1 MKKLIAL
8 TLALVLVAGCGA
20 PSLKLGLG
28 MLSSVSI
35 TAAGEK
41 DGSTQVDTTACA
53 VSLDANGKIVG
64 VSWDVTQGK
73 AKFGKD
79 GAALSDP
86 AAEVPTKKE
95 LGDGYGMRKASA
107 IGKEVNEQIV
117 ALEAYATGKTV
128 AEVTGMKTFDK
139 GDGQHTQVPDVE
151 ELKSTCTIT
160 VGDYLKT
167 LTKAAA
173 NAK

>member
-1 MKKLIAL
+1 MKKLIVL

-20 PSLKLGLG
+20 PTLKLGLG
-28 MLSSVSI
+28 MLSNVSI

-53 VSLDANGKIVG
+53 VSLDANGKIV
-64 VSWDVTQGK
+64 SIAWDVTQGK

-79 GAALSDP
+79 GTAKSEAAID
-86 AAEVPTKKE
+86 VKTKKE
-95 LGDGYGMRKASA
+95 QGEAYGMKAASA

-128 AEVTGMKTFDK
+128 ADVTGMKTFDK
-139 GDGQHTQVPDVE
+139 GDGNHTRVPDVE

-160 VGDYLKT
+160 VGDYLDS